1 VGDDV
6 FLLKETGGG
15 KTFCLLAPILLR
27 VMRAGPLGDPMTFV
41 LVVPL
46 VELERQHLSTCK
58 KAAKSFHLSILS
70 DVDHGGTRAIW
81 DWLRGSKWEHHT
93 LLVLRPETLTS
104 IWRGHT
110 IETLNFAITVF
121 DEFHAWEDFISFRLS
136 MAEYS
141 GVRIRLPNTCQLILV
156 SPVATSDV
164 RRIACHRTTRVIGSL
179 KPRSNLQHLVFDFE
193 NIDAHVRSLLTAGD
207 FPLLTYVRSHRVL
220 VSVKVDLWH
229 IFIVTC
235 SLAAANG

>member
-1 VGDDV
+1 
-6 FLLKETGGG
+6 
-15 KTFCLLAPILLR
+15 
-27 VMRAGPLGDPMTFV
+27 
-41 LVVPL
+41 
-46 VELERQHLSTCK
+46 
-58 KAAKSFHLSILS
+58 
-70 DVDHGGTRAIW
+70 
-81 DWLRGSKWEHHT
+81 
-93 LLVLRPETLTS
+93 
-104 IWRGHT
+104 
-110 IETLNFAITVF
+110 
-121 DEFHAWEDFISFRLS
+121 

-141 GVRIRLPNTCQLILV
+141 GFRIRLPNTCQLILV

-164 RRIACHRTTRVIGSL
+164 RRIACHRYALDRTTRVIGSL

-193 NIDAHVRSLLTAGD
+193 NIDARVRSLLTAGD